1 MVIPSGLLQNVLP
14 AVPRSQYLP
23 LNTDGQVQSVI
34 KIIKINRCNVL
45 HNNSLFTM
53 RLSVRPYA
61 VTKRFRMSIRYIGA
75 ELAYLP
81 RTFILNHSMSIS
93 NSNDFPKRKVP
104 KACYE
109 CVIRQEVP
117 LKGYAITH
125 RRFLK

>member
-45 HNNSLFTM
+45 HNHSLFTM

-93 NSNDFPKRKVP
+93 NSNDFPKRKVS
-104 KACYE
+104 KTCYK

-117 LKGYAITH
+117 LKGYVITH
-125 RRFLK
+125 RRLLE